1 MKKFIKELE
10 EMMNEDKYIT
20 NIVTI
25 LVLTTIMGF
34 IMSIWLKSLGKNGKR
49 LAKLINIWYNYFQGV
64 DF

>member
-20 NIVTI
+20 NIFTI

-34 IMSIWLKSLGKNGKR
+34 IMIIC
-49 LAKLINIWYNYFQGV
+49 LIFN
-64 DF
+64 

>member
-25 LVLTTIMGF
+25 LALTTIMGF
-34 IMSIWLKSLGKNGKR
+34 IMIIC
-49 LAKLINIWYNYFQGV
+49 LIFN
-64 DF
+64 

>member
-25 LVLTTIMGF
+25 LVLTTIIGF
-34 IMSIWLKSLGKNGKR
+34 IMIIC
-49 LAKLINIWYNYFQGV
+49 LIFN
-64 DF
+64 